1 MPSQLI
7 DFSNLSSPTSN
18 PSRDGQM
25 ADLSIDSIS
34 ILQKFKRTVEKYAK
48 LNGIPLQNDERDY
61 DAILFSFL
69 KDAKFIDFAFDEC
82 GIEFVSDM
90 FKIDTKDDD
99 KA

>member
-1 MPSQLI
+1 
-7 DFSNLSSPTSN
+7 
-18 PSRDGQM
+18 M

-34 ILQKFKRTVEKYAK
+34 ILQKFKRTVEKYEK

-82 GIEFVSDM
+82 GIKFVSDM

>member
-1 MPSQLI
+1 MA
-7 DFSNLSSPTSN
+7 DFSIGRIL
-18 PSRDGQM
+18 
-25 ADLSIDSIS
+25 

-48 LNGIPLQNDERDY
+48 LNGIPLQNDESDY
-61 DAILFSFL
+61 DAILISFL

-82 GIEFVSDM
+82 GIKFVSDT